1 MVPVLC
7 STKEYTGTSNPNR
20 KKENKGGVLKT
31 VIRYKTFY
39 MSFKHFTK
47 NATNLL
53 QCGNNIQKTG
63 SLMLLQETKRGTSDQ
78 LLPSNY
84 SIEVTAFF
92 RRCFFPT

>member
-7 STKEYTGTSNPNR
+7 STKEYTGTSNPIR
-20 KKENKGGVLKT
+20 KKKTKRKKKT

-39 MSFKHFTK
+39 TSFKHFTK
-47 NATNLL
+47 NATYLL

-78 LLPSNY
+78 LLPSYY
-84 SIEVTAFF
+84 SIKFTVF
-92 RRCFFPT
+92 